1 MPPRKA
7 TAPTKSGPLPP
18 PNESHPS
25 RSQIRAA
32 LTQGHP
38 HCSSYHSFITSRYFP
53 TPSTSSSGKKRARV
67 APTLPELVESPL
79 EARVLH
85 EKLLAW
91 YDGVKELRAMPWRKE
106 KEVDKMSKSELT
118 QRAYEVSSAA
128 SLTSKIIADHLDI
141 QVWVS
146 EIMLQQTQVST
157 VISYWTR
164 WMERFPTVSA
174 LAAADQEEVNEVWKG
189 LGYYSRASRLLSG
202 AKKVV
207 NEFDGEIP
215 ETAESLL
222 EVDGMCAAL
231 FPSLTSLLELFV
243 LFNLTPALLCIH
255 SGPYSAGAIS
265 SIAFG
270 ARSAMVDGNV
280 QRVLSRLTA
289 LHANATAKSTTNFV
303 WALADVLVPSQSSS
317 SKKEEL
323 DVGGPNKPGAWNQAL
338 MELGAT
344 VCTPKAPQ
352 CGECPL
358 SDECLAFAE
367 VSSPPFRSKPRD

>member
-7 TAPTKSGPLPP
+7 TAPTKSAPPPP
-18 PNESHPS
+18 PNESHPA
-25 RSQIRAA
+25 RAQIPTA

-38 HCSSYHSFITSRYFP
+38 HSSSYHSFITSPYFP
-53 TPSTSSSGKKRARV
+53 TPSSSAPPKKRARV
-67 APTLPELVESPL
+67 APSVPDLVESPL
-79 EARVLH
+79 QAHVLH

-91 YDGVKELRAMPWRKE
+91 YDGVKESRSMPWRKE
-106 KEVDKMSKSELT
+106 KEVEKMSREERT
-118 QRAYEVSSAA
+118 QRAYE
-128 SLTSKIIADHLDI
+128 
-141 QVWVS
+141 VWVS

-207 NEFDGEIP
+207 NEFGGEIP
-215 ETAESLL
+215 ETAEGLL
-222 EVDGMCAAL
+222 EVDG
-231 FPSLTSLLELFV
+231 
-243 LFNLTPALLCIH
+243 I
-255 SGPYSAGAIS
+255 GPYSAGAIS

-289 LHANATAKSTTNFV
+289 LHANATAKSTTSFI
-303 WALADVLVPSQSSS
+303 WALADVL
-317 SKKEEL
+317 
-323 DVGGPNKPGAWNQAL
+323 
-338 MELGAT
+338 
-344 VCTPKAPQ
+344 
-352 CGECPL
+352 
-358 SDECLAFAE
+358 
-367 VSSPPFRSKPRD
+367 